1 MVTLSAVGLMQV
13 LLTGTPVQADA
24 KGFEARWREAEGN
37 VRAGPGQ
44 QYFNDVFFKEFFGK
58 YTVHVDDCTQRTGQR
73 VTSDLKAAV
82 ELGAAGGVLAVLVR
96 PESPAAE
103 CFAELVRKNT
113 FSRPPSD
120 HFWIP
125 VEVRFT
131 KP

>member
-1 MVTLSAVGLMQV
+1 MVTLWAIGLIQV
-13 LLTGTPVQADA
+13 LLTGTLVRGDDE
-24 KGFEARWREAEGN
+24 GFDARWREAEGN
-37 VRAGPGQ
+37 VKAGSGQ

-58 YTVHVDDCTQRTGQR
+58 YTVHANDCAQRTGQKM
-73 VTSDLKAAV
+73 TSDLMAAV

-103 CFAELVRKNT
+103 CFAELVKKNT
-113 FSRPPSD
+113 FSKPPSD